1 MLFQHFLPDSP
12 GTINLAL
19 TLAADV
25 HGMSVIP
32 GHLSEPPLPLFVA
45 DEAAPRPSAGDLP
58 YVAGHRE
65 RLRARFF
72 EGGAEAMP
80 DYEVLELVLFLCQ
93 PRGDVKPLA
102 WALLEEFGDLA
113 HVAAA
118 PLDRLCQV
126 KGMGRKTAEAL
137 KVIEAAGHR
146 MARARVLHRH
156 VLSSWDALLDYCRTT
171 MACGTIEEFRVLYL
185 DRKNFLIADEAQARG
200 TVDHVPVYPREVL
213 KRALALEASAL
224 ILVHNHPSGD
234 PTPSDADI
242 VMTRTIEDGCRALG
256 LTLHDHLV
264 IGKGAEVSFRG
275 SGLI

>member
-1 MLFQHFLPDSP
+1 
-12 GTINLAL
+12 
-19 TLAADV
+19 
-25 HGMSVIP
+25 MSASAR
-32 GHLSEPPLPLFVA
+32 HLSEPPLPFL
-45 DEAAPRPSAGDLP
+45 DGAAPVHAGDLP
-58 YVAGHRE
+58 YVAGHRD

-72 EGGAEAMP
+72 EGGPAALP

-102 WALLEEFGDLA
+102 FALLEEFGDLA

-118 PLDRLCQV
+118 PLESLCNV
-126 KGMGRKTAEAL
+126 KGMGRRTAEAL

-146 MARARVLHRH
+146 MARARVMRRH
-156 VLSSWDALLDYCRTT
+156 VLSSWEDLLNYCRTV
-171 MACGTIEEFRVLYL
+171 MACGRIEEFRVLYL
-185 DRKNFLIADEAQARG
+185 DRKNILITDETQGHG

-234 PTPSDADI
+234 PTPSQADI
-242 VMTRTIEDGCRALG
+242 TMTRTIEDGCRALG

-264 IGKGAEVSFRG
+264 IGKGSEVSLRG
-275 SGLI
+275 QGYL